1 MITTIHN
8 NHRRRCL
15 KEVLWNSAARLVV
28 FHSEFLHPLH
38 KIFFL
43 LCSTIAQNIVL
54 LYSTL
59 AQNISLFCSTLAQN
73 IFSLFSTLAQNRIFK
88 FVHLMCKI
96 EFLGWS
102 KSCTKYNFCSTL
114 AQKRIGCSTLLQ
126 AKILVFSDKKLDWEY
141 VLIHIVLPRAHSKW
155 KPIQRFRFSSGWNLW
170 MRIVQLPYKVEFCCI
185 FHKRFKIQIQAHRSQ
200 VKTNLLL
207 WQVTDEA
214 SSGALCFRP

>member
-1 MITTIHN
+1 MIRNLHN

-15 KEVLWNSAARLVV
+15 KEVLWNSAARLAV

-43 LCSTIAQNIVL
+43 LYATIAQNIVL

-88 FVHLMCKI
+88 FGHLMCKI

-102 KSCTKYNFCSTL
+102 KSCTKYSFCSTL
-114 AQKRIGCSTLLQ
+114 AQK
-126 AKILVFSDKKLDWEY
+126 KE
-141 VLIHIVLPRAHSKW
+141 IV
-155 KPIQRFRFSSGWNLW
+155 
-170 MRIVQLPYKVEFCCI
+170 VQLYCKLESWFSPTKNSIGSMFLFILCDLELIASENQFN
-185 FHKRFKIQIQAHRSQ
+185 ASDSA
-200 VKTNLLL
+200 L
-207 WQVTDEA
+207 DET
-214 SSGALCFRP
+214 SGCALFNSHAK

>member
-8 NHRRRCL
+8 DNRRRCL

-59 AQNISLFCSTLAQN
+59 AQNISFFLFN
-73 IFSLFSTLAQNRIFK
+73 P
-88 FVHLMCKI
+88 CK
-96 EFLGWS
+96 
-102 KSCTKYNFCSTL
+102 KYNFCSTL

-126 AKILVFSDKKLDWEY
+126 ARILVFSDKKLDWEY
-141 VLIHIVLPRAHSKW
+141 VLIHIVWPRAHSKW

-185 FHKRFKIQIQAHRSQ
+185 FHKRFRIQIQAHRSQ